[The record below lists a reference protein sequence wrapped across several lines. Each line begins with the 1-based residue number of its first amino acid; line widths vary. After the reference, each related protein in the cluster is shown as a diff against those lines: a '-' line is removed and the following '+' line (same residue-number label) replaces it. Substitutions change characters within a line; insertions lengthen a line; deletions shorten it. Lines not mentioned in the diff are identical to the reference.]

1 MYLLPPH
8 KRKHWL
14 QNACSTIIY
23 YVPCVWIELHMLHL
37 DLNSSIQLNKIKW
50 PWLPSFTFVEVVA
63 LLYHI
68 LQQCK
73 FCMNCCTL
81 FCYSLHNGASKHG
94 SRVQKY

>member
-23 YVPCVWIELHMLHL
+23 YVPCVWIELHMPHL

-50 PWLPSFTFVEVVA
+50 PWLPSFTFGSCSFVA
-63 LLYHI
+63 SHITTMLILHELLYFV
-68 LQQCK
+68 L
-73 FCMNCCTL
+73 L
-81 FCYSLHNGASKHG
+81 FFS
-94 SRVQKY
+94 